1 MSTIC
6 CDFKVTPIS
15 ISAHSKKAISKIYTY
30 IFVFNILHIE
40 LWVRFFFKVFILI
53 VDRIGG
59 GRDSEFMFL
68 VDILTVI

>member
-6 CDFKVTPIS
+6 CDFKVSPIS
-15 ISAHSKKAISKIYTY
+15 ISAHSNKAISKIYTY
-30 IFVFNILHIE
+30 IFDFNILHIE
-40 LWVRFFFKVFILI
+40 LCARFFQVFILI

>member
-6 CDFKVTPIS
+6 CDFKVSPIS
-15 ISAHSKKAISKIYTY
+15 ISAYSNKAISKIYTY
-30 IFVFNILHIE
+30 IFVFNIMGT
-40 LWVRFFFKVFILI
+40 FFLKVFILI

>member
-6 CDFKVTPIS
+6 CDFKVSPIS
-15 ISAHSKKAISKIYTY
+15 ISAYSNKAISKIYTY

>member
-15 ISAHSKKAISKIYTY
+15 ISAHSNKAISKIYTY

-40 LWVRFFFKVFILI
+40 LWVRFFKVFIVI

>member
-15 ISAHSKKAISKIYTY
+15 ISAHSNKAISKIYTY

-40 LWVRFFFKVFILI
+40 LCVRFFLVFILI
-53 VDRIGG
+53 VGRIEG

>member
-15 ISAHSKKAISKIYTY
+15 ISAHSNKAISKIYTY
-30 IFVFNILHIE
+30 IFVFDILHIE
-40 LWVRFFFKVFILI
+40 LWVRFFKVFIVI